1 MTGCRIGL
9 AVVSSGL
16 TRRPLMSEKPKTV
29 TLQVPVELAA
39 RIQAVLDHVAQFQ
52 AKAKGPVV
60 DFAAAEVRLGELVA
74 EFECGDLH
82 MMLSALDPSDER
94 VEVDGRSYQRLRQ
107 EAAETYLGLRGAVRV
122 KRGLYRDESVRN
134 GPTVVPM
141 ELRAGIAEGR
151 YTPAAAK
158 LAGVMA
164 QETPSR
170 SADLICR
177 SAGVLPQGRASH
189 FRVGT
194 ALGERWEEIRE
205 DVEPALAEAM
215 DLPSGVVAAS
225 VAVDRVS
232 LAMAEPRPLT
242 AEDRAAG
249 VKKPIAVNF
258 RMAFSGALTLYD
270 AEGEPLSTIRYAHV
284 PDGGA
289 TALEDSLRRD
299 LAILARRVPGLKVV
313 TLADGAP
320 EMQSI
325 LDRVTVNVP
334 VAARLVDFWHL
345 AEHLGEAI
353 KALDRFPDDKL
364 SDWKVLLLER
374 DDAIETIEGEL
385 RAWATNYTVDAVP
398 KPLHEALTYIEN
410 RRERFRYATAR
421 AAKLPIGSGT
431 VEATGKAIVEVRM
444 KRPGA
449 RWTPVGAQAIMGL
462 RALASSST
470 ARWDLAIARILQ
482 TYTAAVT
489 PLPRRA
495 KSPSRRTI

>member
-1 MTGCRIGL
+1 M
-9 AVVSSGL
+9 
-16 TRRPLMSEKPKTV
+16 PEKPKTV
-29 TLQVPVELAA
+29 TLEVPVELAA
-39 RIQAVLDHVAQFQ
+39 KIQAMLDHVAEFQ
-52 AKAKGPVV
+52 AKAKQPGA
-60 DFAAAEVRLGELVA
+60 DFAKAEARLGELVA
-74 EFECGDLH
+74 DIEGADLGF
-82 MMLSALDPSDER
+82 MLAALDPAEER
-94 VEVDGRSYQRLRQ
+94 VEVNGRTYRRLKQ
-107 EAAETYLGLRGAVRV
+107 AAFETYLGLRGAIRV
-122 KRGLYRDESVRN
+122 SRGLYRDEQIRN

-164 QETPSR
+164 QEMPSR
-170 SADLICR
+170 AAELVCR

-205 DVEPALAEAM
+205 TNEPALAESM
-215 DLPSGVVAAS
+215 QVPSGVAAAS

-232 LAMAEPRPLT
+232 LAMAEPRAVT

-270 AEGEPLSTIRYAHV
+270 GEGEPLATIRYAHV
-284 PDGGA
+284 PEGGA

-299 LAILARRVPGLKVV
+299 LEILARRVPGLLVV

-325 LDRVTVNVP
+325 LDRVTRNVS

-345 AEHLGEAI
+345 AEHLGEAL
-353 KALDRFPDDKL
+353 KSLDQFPADQL
-364 SDWKVLLLER
+364 SDWKVLLLEH
-374 DDAIETIEGEL
+374 DDAIETIEADL
-385 RAWATNYTVDAVP
+385 RASSARYPPDALP
-398 KPLHEALTYIEN
+398 GPLHAALTYIEN
-410 RRERFRYATAR
+410 RRDRLRYARAR
-421 AAKLPIGSGT
+421 AAKLPVGSGT

-462 RALASSST
+462 RALATSST
-470 ARWDLAIARILQ
+470 ARWELAIAQVLQ
-482 TYTAAVT
+482 TYTAPVT
-489 PLPRRA
+489 PLPPIS
-495 KSPSRRTI
+495 KQSRRRGT